1 MANEKALKTIKKGL
15 ELQLKKSPKAK
26 REAFEIDAGDISPA
40 LKGFKKSFSN
50 EEAFNAAAFAIM
62 TGIDIKLNPEK
73 YSRKEIEKRVT
84 KKGFNAFMNA
94 IDDGINGILRE
105 AGMPSGMTVGAGY
118 QDIESFKKGTPD
130 IITGRYKYGPLSLE
144 AGVNPKNRENFN
156 VGVRFRLPLG
166 GKAKGGKVKQY
177 AKGGGVRKPRLK

>member
-15 ELQLKKSPKAK
+15 ELQVKESPKAE
-26 REAFEIDAGDISPA
+26 RQAFEIDAGDISPA

-84 KKGFNAFMNA
+84 KKSFNAFMNA
-94 IDDGINGILRE
+94 IDDGINSILKD

-144 AGVNPKNRENFN
+144 ARVNPKNRKDVN
-156 VGVRFRLPLG
+156 VGVRFRLPIG